1 MNDKVKLLS
10 GVNIFSRL
18 DEKELQ
24 IIAQYSQF
32 SDYQKG
38 EIIFS
43 EGSDVNEF
51 YLVKDGEVLIT
62 QLTADD
68 KERDIARFINGESF
82 GEMDLFENAKR
93 TATAKAERDSTLLL
107 FPMKGNSLTDIM
119 QDNPDIFARILKEL
133 LSIIAGRI
141 RNTNKLVS
149 ERTQWVEGLR
159 KQMIN
164 DKLTGLYNRTFLE
177 EDLGTQLPRYGKYTS
192 LLTIKPDNFKHINDT
207 FGHDAGDK
215 VLRLLADTIRAALR
229 NDDIAIRYRGDEYA
243 AVLPDTETEE
253 AGTIAEELK
262 SAIANIETREIT
274 DNQSIHLTASIGVAT
289 YPVHAEDHLTLI
301 EAAHA
306 KMWDARNSGGNCIFY
321 A

>member
-1 MNDKVKLLS
+1 MNDKVKLLR

-38 EIIFS
+38 ELIFS

-177 EDLGTQLPRYGKYTS
+177 EDLGAQLPRYGKYTS
-192 LLTIKPDNFKHINDT
+192 LLVIKPDNFKHINDT

-215 VLRLLADTIRAALR
+215 VLRLLADTIRTALR
-229 NDDIAIRYRGDEYA
+229 DDDIAIRYRGDEYA
-243 AVLPDTETEE
+243 AVLPDTEIEE
-253 AGTIAEELK
+253 AGTIAEEVK
-262 SAIANIETREIT
+262 SAIGNIETREIT
-274 DNQSIHLTASIGVAT
+274 DNQSIHLTASIGVAI

-301 EAAHA
+301 DTAHA